1 MRAYKFR
8 LYPTKAQQKNLDM
21 HRYISKTLWNCLL
34 EFAIK
39 RYEETGKFPTRSQLQ
54 SEVKNVGMYSQSSQ
68 EISHRLND
76 ALLRCFRLRKQGKKA
91 GFPRF
96 RNIDRAKSIHYPQSG
111 FSITGKKLK
120 VTPFGEINMVIHR
133 LIEGKV
139 KTLSLKKESSG
150 KWFAVFTA
158 EQDGKTFTPNGKEQ
172 IGIDL
177 GLKTFAT
184 LSNGKKIENPRH
196 LARWEKLLAKRQKQ
210 LSGKKKGSRNR
221 FEAKRKVATIYE
233 KVQNTRTDFLHKTS
247 TQLVNAYSLIGLERL
262 QAQEMA
268 ERAYGKQINDAGWS
282 RFANMLTYK
291 AGNAGC
297 QVIFVDAKGTTKTCH
312 VCGNRQDM
320 PLHERTYDC
329 EKCGSVTDRDINASL
344 NILHKATTVG
354 QTGSNAWG
362 DNHEVV

>member
-8 LYPTKAQQKNLDM
+8 LYPTKAQEENLDM

-54 SEVKNVGMYSQSSQ
+54 LEVKNVGMYSQSSQ

-76 ALLRCFRLRKQGKKA
+76 ALFRCFKLRKQGKKA

-133 LIEGKV
+133 PIEGTV
-139 KTLSLKKESSG
+139 KTLSLKRESSG

-158 EQDGKTFTPNGKEQ
+158 EQDEKPFVSNCKEQ

-196 LARWEKLLAKRQKQ
+196 LAKWEKLLAKRQKQ
-210 LSGKKKGSRNR
+210 LSGKKKGSGNR
-221 FEAKRKVATIYE
+221 FEAKRKVAVVYE

-247 TQLVNAYSLIGLERL
+247 TQLVNAYSLIGLEKL

-297 QVIFVDAKGTTKTCH
+297 QVVFVDAKGTTKTCH
-312 VCGNRQDM
+312 VCGNRKDM
-320 PLHERTYDC
+320 PLYERTYVCDN
-329 EKCGSVTDRDINASL
+329 CGSVTDRDINASI
-344 NILHKATTVG
+344 NILHKALPMG
-354 QTGSNAWG
+354 NR
-362 DNHEVV
+362 EVTLGEIP

>member
-8 LYPTKAQQKNLDM
+8 LYPTKAQEKNLDM

-39 RYEETGKFPTRSQLQ
+39 KYEGTGKFPTRSQLQ
-54 SEVKNVGMYSQSSQ
+54 LEVKNVGMYSQSSQ

-76 ALLRCFRLRKQGKKA
+76 ALFKCFKLRKQGKKA

-120 VTPFGEINMVIHR
+120 VTPFGEINIKMHR
-133 LIEGKV
+133 PIEGTI
-139 KTLSLKKESSG
+139 KTLSLKRESSG
-150 KWFAVFTA
+150 KWFAVFTV
-158 EQDGKTFTPNGKEQ
+158 EQKNRPFVSNGKEQ

-184 LSNGKKIENPRH
+184 LSNGTKIDNPRH
-196 LARWEKLLAKRQKQ
+196 LARWEKMLAKRQRNI
-210 LSGKKKGSRNR
+210 SRKKKGSRSR
-221 FEAKRKVATIYE
+221 FLAKRKASKVYE
-233 KVQNTRTDFLHKTS
+233 KIQNSRDDFLHKTS
-247 TQLVNAYSLIGLERL
+247 IQLVKSYSLIGMERL
-262 QAQEMA
+262 QSQKMA
-268 ERAYGKQINDAGWS
+268 EQAYGKQINDAGWN

-291 AGNAGC
+291 AENAGC
-297 QVIFVDAKGTTKTCH
+297 RVVFVDAKDTTKTCH
-312 VCGNRQDM
+312 VCGNKKDM
-320 PLHERTYDC
+320 PLYERTYVCDNC
-329 EKCGSVTDRDINASL
+329 DSVTDRDINAAV

-354 QTGSNAWG
+354 QTGSHAWG
-362 DNHEVV
+362 DTNG